1 MYYSSSMFREAGFD
15 TRMALVT
22 SLGCG
27 ITNWI
32 FALPAVYT
40 IDTFGRRNL
49 LLTTFPLM
57 CLFLLFTGFSFYIP
71 DQTPRTACVATGI
84 YLFMIVYSPG
94 EGPVPFTYSAEA
106 FPLYIRD
113 IGMSFA
119 TATTWGFNFIVSLT
133 WPSLNKSFTPTGA
146 FGWYAAWNFFGWIF
160 CYFCL
165 PETKALSLEELDQVF
180 SVPTTKHINHYCAM
194 LPCSTR
200 PGAARPG
207 PSTDMDTDRVHAEPA
222 SDGERDYEK
231 QDSKPE
237 YQDAFGDEEYAEVK
251 YKTLSWW
258 QCGFLMVAETVSLG
272 ILSLPAVVAA
282 LGLVPAVI
290 LLVAL
295 GLMSTYTGYTIGQ
308 FKWRYPHVH
317 SSADAGEVIL
327 GSFGRE
333 LFGTGQLLLVVFIMA
348 SHILTF
354 TVAMNS
360 ITDHGTCSI
369 VFGVVAL
376 VISFVLCLPRT
387 LAKVS
392 FLSVASFISVFSA
405 VLIVMIAVGIQRP
418 WHGGVNAT
426 VDTSLYEAF
435 LAVCNIVFSFSGHV
449 AFFGFMAELKNPRDY
464 PKSLF
469 LLQGIDTCLYIVASV
484 VIYCYAGDDVT
495 SPALGSASP
504 IVKKVAYGIALPTII
519 IGGVVNGHVACKYI
533 YVRMWRHSDRMHK
546 RDLVA
551 TGSWVLIGLATWIV
565 AWIIAEA
572 IPVFNNLLS
581 LVVGVL
587 AGSFGVKLMMMM
599 QASLFASWF
608 TYGFSALFWLYLNKG
623 RFFSTPMKTALTILN
638 VFIMGIA
645 CCICG
650 LGLYVSGKALHDDP
664 SSASFS
670 CANNA

>member
-1 MYYSSSMFREAGFD
+1 MGSMHEAGS
-15 TRMALVT
+15 R
-22 SLGCG
+22 
-27 ITNWI
+27 
-32 FALPAVYT
+32 PA
-40 IDTFGRRNL
+40 
-49 LLTTFPLM
+49 
-57 CLFLLFTGFSFYIP
+57 
-71 DQTPRTACVATGI
+71 A
-84 YLFMIVYSPG
+84 
-94 EGPVPFTYSAEA
+94 
-106 FPLYIRD
+106 
-113 IGMSFA
+113 
-119 TATTWGFNFIVSLT
+119 
-133 WPSLNKSFTPTGA
+133 GA
-146 FGWYAAWNFFGWIF
+146 
-160 CYFCL
+160 
-165 PETKALSLEELDQVF
+165 
-180 SVPTTKHINHYCAM
+180 
-194 LPCSTR
+194 
-200 PGAARPG
+200 
-207 PSTDMDTDRVHAEPA
+207 DMDTDRVHPEAV
-222 SDGERDYEK
+222 SDNERDFEK

-282 LGLVPAVI
+282 LGLVPAII

-308 FKWRYPHVH
+308 FKWAYPHIH
-317 SSADAGEVIL
+317 SMGDAGEVIM
-327 GSFGRE
+327 GRFGRE

-369 VFGVVAL
+369 VFGVVGL

-405 VLIVMIAVGIQRP
+405 VLIVMIAVGVQRP
-418 WHGGVNAT
+418 WHGGLNAT
-426 VDTSLYEAF
+426 VDTNLYKAF

-449 AFFGFMAELKNPRDY
+449 AFFGFMAELRNPRDY

-469 LLQGIDTCLYIVASV
+469 LLQGIDTCLYIIAAV

-495 SPALGSASP
+495 SPALGSAST

-581 LVVGVL
+581 LV
-587 AGSFGVKLMMMM
+587 
-599 QASLFASWF
+599 ASLFASWF

-638 VFIMGIA
+638 VVIMGVA

-670 CANNA
+670 VRSPISVSCLLYPLLASARQLPHPRGNLALQREVLVVICTMIWESVLIAPSVTAFKQPGTPDQPTEHLFPLALFVATRDPRSIG

>member
-1 MYYSSSMFREAGFD
+1 MGSTPEGGSR
-15 TRMALVT
+15 
-22 SLGCG
+22 
-27 ITNWI
+27 
-32 FALPAVYT
+32 PAA
-40 IDTFGRRNL
+40 D
-49 LLTTFPLM
+49 
-57 CLFLLFTGFSFYIP
+57 
-71 DQTPRTACVATGI
+71 A
-84 YLFMIVYSPG
+84 
-94 EGPVPFTYSAEA
+94 
-106 FPLYIRD
+106 
-113 IGMSFA
+113 
-119 TATTWGFNFIVSLT
+119 
-133 WPSLNKSFTPTGA
+133 
-146 FGWYAAWNFFGWIF
+146 
-160 CYFCL
+160 
-165 PETKALSLEELDQVF
+165 
-180 SVPTTKHINHYCAM
+180 
-194 LPCSTR
+194 
-200 PGAARPG
+200 
-207 PSTDMDTDRVHAEPA
+207 DMDADRVHREAV
-222 SDGERDYEK
+222 SDGERDFEK
-231 QDSKPE
+231 QDSRPE

-251 YKTLSWW
+251 YKTLSW
-258 QCGFLMVAETVSLG
+258 CAVMVAETVSLG

-282 LGLVPAVI
+282 LGLVPAII

-308 FKWRYPHVH
+308 FKWRYPFIH
-317 SSADAGEVIL
+317 SMGDAGEVIL

-333 LFGTGQLLLVVFIMA
+333 LFGTGQLLLVIFIMA

-369 VFGVVAL
+369 VFGVVGL

-392 FLSVASFISVFSA
+392 FLSVASFISVLSA
-405 VLIVMIAVGIQRP
+405 VLIVMIAVGVQRP

-426 VDTSLYEAF
+426 VDTSLYKAF
-435 LAVCNIVFSFSGHV
+435 LAVSSSSPSHSWSVTDKTAGHV

-469 LLQGIDTCLYIVASV
+469 LLQGIDTCLYIVAAV

-495 SPALGSASP
+495 SPALGSASET
-504 IVKKVAYGIALPTII
+504 VKKVAYGIALPTII

-581 LVVGVL
+581 LV
-587 AGSFGVKLMMMM
+587 
-599 QASLFASWF
+599 ASLFASWF
-608 TYGFSALFWLYLNKG
+608 TYSWLTIADGFSALFWLYLNKG

-664 SSASFS
+664 GSASFS

>member
-1 MYYSSSMFREAGFD
+1 MNLNRLCRHSSESQSMGSMHEAGS
-15 TRMALVT
+15 R
-22 SLGCG
+22 
-27 ITNWI
+27 
-32 FALPAVYT
+32 PA
-40 IDTFGRRNL
+40 
-49 LLTTFPLM
+49 
-57 CLFLLFTGFSFYIP
+57 
-71 DQTPRTACVATGI
+71 A
-84 YLFMIVYSPG
+84 
-94 EGPVPFTYSAEA
+94 
-106 FPLYIRD
+106 
-113 IGMSFA
+113 
-119 TATTWGFNFIVSLT
+119 
-133 WPSLNKSFTPTGA
+133 GA
-146 FGWYAAWNFFGWIF
+146 
-160 CYFCL
+160 
-165 PETKALSLEELDQVF
+165 
-180 SVPTTKHINHYCAM
+180 
-194 LPCSTR
+194 
-200 PGAARPG
+200 
-207 PSTDMDTDRVHAEPA
+207 DMDTDRVHPEAV
-222 SDGERDYEK
+222 SDNERDFEK

-251 YKTLSWW
+251 YKTL
-258 QCGFLMVAETVSLG
+258 T
-272 ILSLPAVVAA
+272 
-282 LGLVPAVI
+282 
-290 LLVAL
+290 L

-308 FKWRYPHVH
+308 FKWAYPHIH
-317 SSADAGEVIL
+317 SMGDAGEVIM
-327 GSFGRE
+327 GRFGRE

-369 VFGVVAL
+369 VFGVVGL

-405 VLIVMIAVGIQRP
+405 VLIVMIAVGVQRP
-418 WHGGVNAT
+418 WHGGLNAT
-426 VDTSLYEAF
+426 VDTNLYKAF
-435 LAVCNIVFSFSGHV
+435 LAVCNIVFSFCRLFLHFSSFMDRTNKTAGHV
-449 AFFGFMAELKNPRDY
+449 AFFGFMAELRNPRDY

-469 LLQGIDTCLYIVASV
+469 LLQGIDTCLYIIAAV

-495 SPALGSASP
+495 SPALGSAST

-581 LVVGVL
+581 LV
-587 AGSFGVKLMMMM
+587 
-599 QASLFASWF
+599 ASLFASWF

-638 VFIMGIA
+638 VVIMGVA

>member
-1 MYYSSSMFREAGFD
+1 MGSTLEAGS
-15 TRMALVT
+15 R
-22 SLGCG
+22 
-27 ITNWI
+27 
-32 FALPAVYT
+32 
-40 IDTFGRRNL
+40 
-49 LLTTFPLM
+49 
-57 CLFLLFTGFSFYIP
+57 
-71 DQTPRTACVATGI
+71 
-84 YLFMIVYSPG
+84 
-94 EGPVPFTYSAEA
+94 SAA
-106 FPLYIRD
+106 D
-113 IGMSFA
+113 
-119 TATTWGFNFIVSLT
+119 
-133 WPSLNKSFTPTGA
+133 
-146 FGWYAAWNFFGWIF
+146 
-160 CYFCL
+160 
-165 PETKALSLEELDQVF
+165 
-180 SVPTTKHINHYCAM
+180 
-194 LPCSTR
+194 
-200 PGAARPG
+200 
-207 PSTDMDTDRVHAEPA
+207 TDMDTDRVHPEPV

-231 QDSKPE
+231 QGPKPE

-295 GLMSTYTGYTIGQ
+295 GLISTYTGYTIGQ
-308 FKWRYPHVH
+308 FKWRYPHIH
-317 SSADAGEVIL
+317 SMADAGEVIL

-369 VFGVVAL
+369 VFGVVGL

-405 VLIVMIAVGIQRP
+405 VLIVMVAVGVQRP

-426 VDTSLYEAF
+426 VDTSLYKAF

-469 LLQGIDTCLYIVASV
+469 LLQGIDTCLYIVAAV

-495 SPALGSASP
+495 SPALGTASP
-504 IVKKVAYGIALPTII
+504 IVKKVAYGIALPTIV

-581 LVVGVL
+581 LV
-587 AGSFGVKLMMMM
+587 
-599 QASLFASWF
+599 ASLFASWF

-623 RFFSTPMKTALTILN
+623 RFFSTPMKTVLTILN

-645 CCICG
+645 CCISALRG
-650 LGLYVSGKALHDDP
+650 PFGRQRPAHVISDVSYPGPRVSARLHRRRPNLAPIRLGLLPLALRRDRP
-664 SSASFS
+664 SPRLYRIVNIFQRQPTATAASSLSASPFPLFFKI
-670 CANNA
+670 CAISLALYPFLTSWPPTPAPRGNLVLQRRVLVVMRPPNTGKRNRRSLGDCFHAKGPPTGTRPVRGSFAALALRARSATDGLFPP

>member
-1 MYYSSSMFREAGFD
+1 MVSTLEAGS
-15 TRMALVT
+15 R
-22 SLGCG
+22 
-27 ITNWI
+27 
-32 FALPAVYT
+32 PAA
-40 IDTFGRRNL
+40 D
-49 LLTTFPLM
+49 
-57 CLFLLFTGFSFYIP
+57 
-71 DQTPRTACVATGI
+71 
-84 YLFMIVYSPG
+84 
-94 EGPVPFTYSAEA
+94 
-106 FPLYIRD
+106 
-113 IGMSFA
+113 
-119 TATTWGFNFIVSLT
+119 
-133 WPSLNKSFTPTGA
+133 
-146 FGWYAAWNFFGWIF
+146 
-160 CYFCL
+160 
-165 PETKALSLEELDQVF
+165 
-180 SVPTTKHINHYCAM
+180 
-194 LPCSTR
+194 
-200 PGAARPG
+200 
-207 PSTDMDTDRVHAEPA
+207 TDMDTDRVHPEPV
-222 SDGERDYEK
+222 SDGEGDYEK

-295 GLMSTYTGYTIGQ
+295 GLISTYTGYTIGQ
-308 FKWRYPHVH
+308 FKWRYPYIH
-317 SSADAGEVIL
+317 SMADAGEVIL

-369 VFGVVAL
+369 VFGVVGL

-392 FLSVASFISVFSA
+392 FLSVACAVFSA
-405 VLIVMIAVGIQRP
+405 VLIVMIAVGVQRP

-426 VDTSLYEAF
+426 VETSLYKAF

-469 LLQGIDTCLYIVASV
+469 LLQGIDTCLYIVAAV
-484 VIYCYAGDDVT
+484 VIYCYAGDDVK
-495 SPALGSASP
+495 SPALGTASP

-581 LVVGVL
+581 LV
-587 AGSFGVKLMMMM
+587 
-599 QASLFASWF
+599 ASLFASWF

-623 RFFSTPMKTALTILN
+623 RFFSSPMKTALTILN

-664 SSASFS
+664 SSTSFS
-670 CANNA
+670 CANNAYAGPRVSARRASPSAEPASHPSRSPASCAPADRPSPRLHRIMDSFQRQPTATAASSVSVFPFPFLFNIRGISLTLYPLLTFSAARSRSQKQPCAPARSTRGYVPPKTGKRNRRPLSDRFHATGTPDRFADRSLAIALALRARSATDGLFSP